1 MGYNADGVT
10 FLKDTRGHAGVTGVK
25 NLEPLESIAKPDELE

>member
-25 NLEPLESIAKPDELE
+25 KSRAARGNCKT